1 MRNTNAYTLIYAA
14 GICLVSSLLLSVTAS
29 GLKAQQDRMSES
41 DRKFNVLK
49 ALQAEVLRPDG
60 ARIGVEAIE
69 TMFREHVAEVRY
81 DEKTGEVL
89 GSEGGVSGAGL
100 PVFQWT
106 DGGRVTRY
114 AIPVSGAGLWGP
126 IYGYLALNRELDTVI
141 GVTFYRH
148 AETPGLGGEIEKDA
162 FTKPFTGQKVFADG
176 ALRPVEVVKGRVA
189 DRYPAGAPCVAVDGI
204 SGATITGRGI
214 SQFMTDDLKSYERIF
229 SVLRKP

>member
-29 GLKAQQDRMSES
+29 GLKAQQERMSES

-49 ALQAEVLRPDG
+49 ALQTEVYRPDG
-60 ARIGVEAIE
+60 GRIGVEAIE
-69 TMFREHVAEVRY
+69 AIFREHVAEVRY
-81 DEKTGEVL
+81 DEKTGGVVESERV
-89 GSEGGVSGAGL
+89 GSSQGL
-100 PVFQWT
+100 PVFQWSE
-106 DGGRVTRY
+106 GGRVTRY

-126 IYGYLALNRELDTVI
+126 IFGYLALNRELDTVI

-148 AETPGLGGEIEKDA
+148 AETPGLGGEIEKDS
-162 FTKPFTGQKVFADG
+162 FTRGFSGQKVFENG
-176 ALRPVEVVKGRVA
+176 VLRPVEVVKGRVV

-204 SGATITGRGI
+204 SGATLTGRGI

-229 SVLRKP
+229 SALRKP